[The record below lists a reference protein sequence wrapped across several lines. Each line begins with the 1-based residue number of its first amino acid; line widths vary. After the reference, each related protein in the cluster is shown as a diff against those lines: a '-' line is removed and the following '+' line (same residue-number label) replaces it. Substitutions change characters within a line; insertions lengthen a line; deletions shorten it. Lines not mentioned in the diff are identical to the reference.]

1 MSNTKRGIDPTII
14 AAVIGVMGTLCV
26 TLISI
31 YASRLLPDIPP
42 TPATQT
48 LPPLPSEVQPSLEP
62 TWTVS
67 PTATITETPAP
78 TDTVPA
84 GDPTSTAE
92 PATLTPAATFTLAPP
107 ALGSDWANGC
117 ISVQWQPYPNT
128 IPTTQSNGCLL
139 EPVHVFFAA
148 DGRLTFLVNGR
159 FDETQVFGLFA
170 PLPASGSASINTFL
184 RNLQEGEIWMGVFA
198 EPDIESQGTLIVIPP
213 GNVRQRVLVQ
223 KSMPG
228 QVEVQSTTAFA
239 QDPPLYEV
247 VFEFGNGA
255 VSTRIQRDTV
265 FNAVPVGSGQQWLFL
280 GYQVKRGTNRID
292 AEFLNLVVQGQ

>member
-14 AAVIGVMGTLCV
+14 AAVIGVMGTLCI
-26 TLISI
+26 TLITLFANRIVPS
-31 YASRLLPDIPP
+31 LPG
-42 TPATQT
+42 TATI
-48 LPPLPSEVQPSLEP
+48 PPLPSEVQSSPQP

-67 PTATITETPAP
+67 PLPTNTETPAP

-92 PATLTPAATFTLAPP
+92 PPTQTPEATFTTAPP

-117 ISVQWQPYPNT
+117 ISVQWQPYPDT
-128 IPTTQSNGCLL
+128 IQTTQSNGCWL
-139 EPVHVFFAA
+139 EPVNVFFAA
-148 DGRLTFLVNGR
+148 DGRLTFLADGR
-159 FDETQVFGLFA
+159 FDDTQVFGLFA
-170 PLPASGSASINTFL
+170 PLPPSGSASINTFL
-184 RNLQEGEIWMGVFA
+184 RNLQDGEIWMGVFA
-198 EPDIESQGTLIVIPP
+198 EPDIESQGTIIVIPP

-228 QVEVQSTTAFA
+228 QVEVQQTTAFA

-265 FNAVPVGSGQQWLFL
+265 FNAVPVGSGQQWLFV
-280 GYQVKRGTNRID
+280 GYQVKRGNNYIN